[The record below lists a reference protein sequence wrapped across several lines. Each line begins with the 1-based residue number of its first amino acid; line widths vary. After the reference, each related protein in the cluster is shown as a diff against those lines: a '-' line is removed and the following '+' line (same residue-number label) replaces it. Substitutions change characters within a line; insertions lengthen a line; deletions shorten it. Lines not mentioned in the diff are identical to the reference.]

1 MSDTTKSGMT
11 EDQLEEKYKTEFS
24 QYCFDTLDITNG
36 EAYLARLE
44 DGKTFWNWLKEYHYE
59 DWQELEIED
68 LKWEVKKLKAKIK
81 ELEETK

>member
-1 MSDTTKSGMT
+1 MT
-11 EDQLEEKYKTEFS
+11 EDQLDEKYRDEFAR
-24 QYCFDTLDITNG
+24 YCFTTLEITHQDG
-36 EAYLARLE
+36 YLARLE

-81 ELEETK
+81 ELEETI